1 MLRDGENVFL
11 DDMTVEEL
19 EEALRVPVSVVDTSG
34 AALVA
39 ARDTGENRNNSKR
52 RQIYEQADSSYCGT
66 PQRG

>member
-39 ARDTGENRNNSKR
+39 AVTQEKTETTHKR